1 MIDLVVSVEIWLGI
15 ETFWEC
21 HKSVIFVRHSIILP
35 ICTVDVETQALRQ
48 LKINHNLLSINVHYN
63 RCAYLTHQR
72 EEGNLRP
79 RRWGNPQTS
88 GPGGKPADLRG
99 NSQPQEKSSAAGEG
113 KPSTTGGGPQTT
125 GEGKPSITGETL
137 RQQEKFSAPAFV
149 NHLSTWQLP
158 NHMPRHIESVLTCLG
173 IKIPSFAKSKK

>member
-35 ICTVDVETQALRQ
+35 ICPVDVETQALRQ

-63 RCAYLTHQR
+63 RFAYLTHQR
-72 EEGNLRP
+72 EGGNLRP

-88 GPGGKPADLRG
+88 GREGNPQTSGETLNHRRNPQPQERGNPRPQGGALKPQGKGNPPSQGKPSGNRR
-99 NSQPQEKSSAAGEG
+99 NSQPQPLWITSALGNCR
-113 KPSTTGGGPQTT
+113 TTCRG
-125 GEGKPSITGETL
+125 IL
-137 RQQEKFSAPAFV
+137 RVFWPASA
-149 NHLSTWQLP
+149 
-158 NHMPRHIESVLTCLG
+158 
-173 IKIPSFAKSKK
+173 

>member
-88 GPGGKPADLRG
+88 GREG
-99 NSQPQEKSSAAGEG
+99 NPQTSGETLNHRRNPQPQERGN
-113 KPSTTGGGPQTT
+113 PRPQGGGDPQTT

-149 NHLSTWQLP
+149 TWGPARL
-158 NHMPRHIESVLTCLG
+158 
-173 IKIPSFAKSKK
+173 

>member
-113 KPSTTGGGPQTT
+113 KPSTTGGGPSEHRGRETLHHRGNPQAT
-125 GEGKPSITGETL
+125 GEILSPSLCDMRTRTPINWIIL
-137 RQQEKFSAPAFV
+137 K
-149 NHLSTWQLP
+149 
-158 NHMPRHIESVLTCLG
+158 VLVTTALLVEVVRVVTCIMNL
-173 IKIPSFAKSKK
+173 